1 MQSDAGDVMKAT
13 TVRNLP
19 PEVARAIRERAAKGR
34 TSSNRAIIDLLET
47 AIGGRRAKK
56 TQNGHHDLDRL
67 AGTWSKEEAAAFEAA
82 LRGQHAIDPEIW
94 K

>member
-1 MQSDAGDVMKAT
+1 MKAT

-19 PEVARAIRERAAKGR
+19 PEVARAIRERAARGR

-47 AIGGRRAKK
+47 AIGRKRPKQAHD
-56 TQNGHHDLDRL
+56 GHHDLDHL
-67 AGTWSKEEAAAFEAA
+67 AGTWSKEEAARFEAD
-82 LRGQHAIDPEIW
+82 LRGQRAIDPELW